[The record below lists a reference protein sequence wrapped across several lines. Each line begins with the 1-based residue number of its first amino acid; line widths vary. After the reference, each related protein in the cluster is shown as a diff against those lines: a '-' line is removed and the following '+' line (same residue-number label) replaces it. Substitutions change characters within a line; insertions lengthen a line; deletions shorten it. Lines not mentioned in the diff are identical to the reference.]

1 MTIDSIRRIV
11 KWRPIGESRPVEAG
25 VLRAASVRGLPNENF
40 ARMQPF
46 DRELPRFRVPVRSA
60 FVAEVCDAL
69 DRAGVAAERSPNSSD
84 GAEKVTA
91 VVEAEDASTALR
103 KVLVIVGP
111 SRLVGPIE
119 RVRDSG
125 RGD

>member
-11 KWRPIGESRPVEAG
+11 KWRPIGESSPVQAG
-25 VLRAASVRGLPNENF
+25 VLRAASVREPPDEKF
-40 ARMQPF
+40 ARKPF

-60 FVAEVCDAL
+60 FVAEVCAAL
-69 DRAGVAAERSPNSSD
+69 DRAGVAAERSPISPD
-84 GAEKVTA
+84 GAEEKVTA

-119 RVRDSG
+119 RVRDSRPG
-125 RGD
+125 E